1 MGVSLSKEKPAD
13 GVAGQ
18 RSNGKAQPELS
29 GYIIALIF
37 PEVLEPIRTYLCVS
51 AGVLDV
57 LVHKLMLY
65 GSRIVPLVGQL
76 ESSSVTQHMW
86 VYREAQL
93 CPLRSSQDHLLDV

>member
-1 MGVSLSKEKPAD
+1 MGVSISKEKPAD

-37 PEVLEPIRTYLCVS
+37 PEVLEPIRAYLCVS

-57 LVHKLMLY
+57 LVHKVMLY
-65 GSRIVPLVGQL
+65 GSRIAPSLASL
-76 ESSSVTQHMW
+76 NP
-86 VYREAQL
+86 AA
-93 CPLRSSQDHLLDV
+93 